1 MLPRTAFGLGM
12 AFGLVLAGP
21 GLAVVVGARLSA
33 QQSQQPSPQEQRIN
47 RSKAL
52 GIEVQRETRDQ
63 AERTEL
69 IRRLV
74 TDNADEV
81 TALTA
86 KRKMLECQQKRHVS
100 EQGLSRSPADT
111 RRRCTP
117 DIQLWSMR
125 GDERAEPASS

>member
-21 GLAVVVGARLSA
+21 GLAVVGGRLSA
-33 QQSQQPSPQEQRIN
+33 QQSQQPSSQEQRIN

-81 TALTA
+81 TALTV
-86 KRKMLECQQKRHVS
+86 KRKMLECRATAKLSGQRHV
-100 EQGLSRSPADT
+100 GWPVWLA
-111 RRRCTP
+111 
-117 DIQLWSMR
+117 
-125 GDERAEPASS
+125 GGRA

>member
-69 IRRLV
+69 IRRL
-74 TDNADEV
+74 ARIMPM
-81 TALTA
+81 
-86 KRKMLECQQKRHVS
+86 K
-100 EQGLSRSPADT
+100 SPH
-111 RRRCTP
+111 
-117 DIQLWSMR
+117 
-125 GDERAEPASS
+125 